1 MLKNSNDLR
10 MVLSEPLE
18 KDPPEKL
25 YLKNREP
32 DLTCLT
38 ELIKNNDIEMENAEF
53 SKIKLLKSPEI
64 KLVPEVRIR
73 SPEKKIRLDVKP
85 EIIQLS
91 SDDDSDFEMSSL
103 EDSSKRKIL
112 IGKNVEKVP
121 ELSVS
126 NLERQLVSIVS
137 DATNLLKQHEE
148 TEKKIQ
154 QQLEIR
160 SSVDVINTIS
170 KGPPALG

>member
-1 MLKNSNDLR
+1 
-10 MVLSEPLE
+10 MVFSEPVIN
-18 KDPPEKL
+18 DPPEKP

-38 ELIKNNDIEMENAEF
+38 ELIKNNDIEMENAAV

-64 KLVPEVRIR
+64 NLMPQARIR

-91 SDDDSDFEMSSL
+91 SDDDSDAEMSSS
-103 EDSSKRKIL
+103 ENNKKRKIL

-126 NLERQLVSIVS
+126 NLERQLNSIVS
-137 DATNLLKQHEE
+137 DATNHLKQQEE
-148 TEKKIQ
+148 NEKKIQ
-154 QQLEIR
+154 QQLAACN
-160 SSVDVINTIS
+160 SVDIMKTIS
-170 KGPPALG
+170 RGPPPLG